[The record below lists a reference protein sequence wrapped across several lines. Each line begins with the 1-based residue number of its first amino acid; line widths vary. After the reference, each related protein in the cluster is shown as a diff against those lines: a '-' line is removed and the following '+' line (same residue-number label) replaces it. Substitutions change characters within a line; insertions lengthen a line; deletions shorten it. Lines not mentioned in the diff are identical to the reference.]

1 MENKNQS
8 KAEAMGR
15 HIEACRQS
23 GLTVTD
29 YCSQNGLVKSN
40 YYYWIKKLGS
50 ENKSS
55 GFTAVKV
62 TTNAAIEITYP
73 NGVQLSFTGNI
84 NIAIIKELVCCI

>member
-8 KAEAMGR
+8 KAEAMLL

-84 NIAIIKELVCCI
+84 NVAIIKELVCCI